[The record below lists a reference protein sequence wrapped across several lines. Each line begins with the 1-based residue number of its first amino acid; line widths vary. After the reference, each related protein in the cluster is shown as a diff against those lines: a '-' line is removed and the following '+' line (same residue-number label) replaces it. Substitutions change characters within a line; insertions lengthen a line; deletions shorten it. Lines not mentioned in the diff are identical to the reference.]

1 MSVICTFITISHLYV
16 KVHAKTAITIPCIH
30 NEHLFYAVKEL
41 TPNKEG
47 TVEMETNPFY
57 LSVVPAVQEEKGLE
71 RSGEMRYMNVGLVD

>member
-1 MSVICTFITISHLYV
+1 M

-47 TVEMETNPFY
+47 TVEMETNPSY
-57 LSVVPAVQEEKGLE
+57 MSVVPAGKKKKDWRDLG
-71 RSGEMRYMNVGLVD
+71 R